1 MTKSLAQNLFK
12 SATKIVD
19 YFLNDLQS
27 NGSYRTEAKD
37 LACYFKSPMMFISA
51 RNEKQANNIL
61 DYIKN
66 IFLFNGDFLTTI
78 DKKSDQPEY
87 IEYWVYINGWIVR
100 AAQKLNRTDI
110 TDSAYN
116 YLDAYS
122 YENGGYLTNKNE
134 TNNNGITDIL
144 TTAHLGLLQLEHGNI
159 ERAIKAGNYL
169 LKVFE
174 KQSDLTN
181 GLYLRLDKNDNLITN
196 YSSEMSWAYIV
207 RKNEPQ
213 QAYFMIGYPIG
224 FLVLLYE
231 KTNDKKFLQGAKD
244 YMNFALTCNEHV
256 YSSNM
261 SHKLAWSAAL
271 LYKYDDTLKEKYL
284 DAIEKITTSLI
295 NQQSEQGIFPGSIN
309 SSYDQSAEVA
319 FWLLEIVHI
328 LNEQ

>member
-1 MTKSLAQNLFK
+1 MTKSLAQNLSK

-27 NGSYRTEAKD
+27 NESYRTEAKD

-295 NQQSEQGIFPGSIN
+295 NQQSE
-309 SSYDQSAEVA
+309 
-319 FWLLEIVHI
+319 
-328 LNEQ
+328 